1 MKKRFNINNWQQ
13 KHLLKENTLGELRS
27 DKLMKMKW
35 NPLKERASLGG
46 MSEIIVWDV
55 VEDSFENLLDDINEL
70 AVKTTDPKWEKAL
83 KVVHDQLRKVEDK
96 LSIYDRKLGVIELK
110 K

>member
-1 MKKRFNINNWQQ
+1 MLSEHI
-13 KHLLKENTLGELRS
+13 LGELPSERL
-27 DKLMKMKW
+27 KKMRW
-35 NPLKERASLGG
+35 NPVTQAEPIKERASLGG

-83 KVVHDQLRKVEDK
+83 KVVHNLLRKVEDK